1 MCLCMVWSGYAFIC
15 VSGEVRRLYIP
26 AVEAYG
32 TKGFPARKIAPDS
45 DLLFEIE
52 VLEIND

>member
-1 MCLCMVWSGYAFIC
+1 MCVFMVWSGYAHIC

-32 TKGFPARKIAPDS
+32 TKGFPAWKIAPDS

-52 VLEIND
+52 VLEIID